1 MDYKYKIIENG
12 NVMKKDW
19 GKWLARIAMATLMLM
34 STIGAAWAADYRPLV
49 GRWQRTDGGYVIEIR
64 QVATDGAMEAGY
76 FNPRPINVSRANA
89 SIFKEHI
96 KVDVELRDAGYP
108 GSTYT
113 LLYDPDKDALLG
125 FYYQAV
131 QKQNFDVVF
140 VRMK

>member
-1 MDYKYKIIENG
+1 MRTHRKLG
-12 NVMKKDW
+12 LTRGVL
-19 GKWLARIAMATLMLM
+19 LALFLLAT
-34 STIGAAWAADYRPLV
+34 IDAAFAADYRPLI
-49 GRWQRTDGGYVIEIR
+49 GRWQRSDGGYVIEIR
-64 QVATDGAMEAGY
+64 RVETDGAMEAAY
-76 FNPRPINVSRANA
+76 FNPRPINVSQANA

-131 QKQNFDVVF
+131 QKQNFDVIF